1 MGLFK
6 SKAEKEFE
14 SKQLIRKQ
22 IRDFDRR
29 VAKLEEQMSK
39 HIESARTAIKENLQE
54 QVNLAKVALART
66 IQERKMTIRMKIFFE
81 VMTQIKDMAEA
92 NKHFVKSI
100 KNLSEQMEVANTVE
114 VQKIFNKFDL
124 EVDKANMMA
133 EEIQDQLNV
142 QEDKYKRQEV
152 SEIKV
157 TDSEIDTLIYGTK
170 PTQGVVN
177 STVDPLEKKLEELK
191 AKIEKK

>member
-6 SKAEKEFE
+6 TKAEKEFE
-14 SKQLIRKQ
+14 TKQIIRKQ
-22 IRDFDRR
+22 IREFDRR
-29 VAKLEEQMSK
+29 VAKLEEQIGK
-39 HIESARTAIKENLQE
+39 HVESARTAIKENLPE
-54 QVNLAKVALART
+54 QVNLAKVALSRT

-92 NKHFVKSI
+92 NKTFVKSI
-100 KNLSEQMEVANTVE
+100 KTLSEQMEVANTIE
-114 VQKIFNKFDL
+114 VQKIFDKFDV
-124 EVDKANMMA
+124 EVEKANMMA

-142 QEDKYKRQEV
+142 QESKYKKEEI

-157 TDSEIDTLIYGTK
+157 TDSEIDTLIYGNKTL
-170 PTQGVVN
+170 QA
-177 STVDPLEKKLEELK
+177 STSSVTDPLEKKLEELK

>member
-6 SKAEKEFE
+6 TKAEKEFE
-14 SKQLIRKQ
+14 TKQLIRKQ
-22 IRDFDRR
+22 IREFDRR
-29 VAKLEEQMSK
+29 VAKLEEQMGK
-39 HIESARTAIKENLQE
+39 HVESARTAIKENLPE
-54 QVNLAKVALART
+54 QVNLAKVALSRT

-92 NKHFVKSI
+92 NKTFVKSI
-100 KNLSEQMEVANTVE
+100 KTLSEQMEVANTIE
-114 VQKIFNKFDL
+114 VQKIFDKFDT
-124 EVDKANMMA
+124 EVEKANLMA

-142 QEDKYKRQEV
+142 QETKYKKEEM

-170 PTQGVVN
+170 APQSTG
-177 STVDPLEKKLEELK
+177 STVADPLEKKLEELK

>member
-29 VAKLEEQMSK
+29 VAKLEEQMNK

>member
-1 MGLFK
+1 
-6 SKAEKEFE
+6 
-14 SKQLIRKQ
+14 
-22 IRDFDRR
+22 
-29 VAKLEEQMSK
+29 
-39 HIESARTAIKENLQE
+39 
-54 QVNLAKVALART
+54 
-66 IQERKMTIRMKIFFE
+66 
-81 VMTQIKDMAEA
+81 MAEA

>member
-6 SKAEKEFE
+6 TKAEKEFE
-14 SKQLIRKQ
+14 TKQLIRKQ
-22 IRDFDRR
+22 IREFDRR
-29 VAKLEEQMSK
+29 VAKLEEQMGT
-39 HIESARTAIKENLQE
+39 HVESARTAIKENLPE
-54 QVNLAKVALART
+54 QVNLAKVALSRT

-92 NKHFVKSI
+92 NKTFVKSI
-100 KNLSEQMEVANTVE
+100 KTLSEQMEVANTIE
-114 VQKIFNKFDL
+114 VQKIFDKFDV
-124 EVDKANMMA
+124 EVEKANMMA

-142 QEDKYKRQEV
+142 QETKYKKEEM

-157 TDSEIDTLIYGTK
+157 TDSEIDTLIYGSKAPQT
-170 PTQGVVN
+170 
-177 STVDPLEKKLEELK
+177 STATMDPLEKKLEELK

>member
-14 SKQLIRKQ
+14 SKQTIRKQ
-22 IRDFDRR
+22 IREFDRR
-29 VAKLEEQMSK
+29 VIKLEDQMSK
-39 HIESARTAIKENLQE
+39 HIDSARMAIKENLPE

-157 TDSEIDTLIYGTK
+157 TDSEIDNLIYGTK
-170 PTQGVVN
+170 PAQGVDH

>member
-22 IRDFDRR
+22 IREFDRR
-29 VAKLEEQMSK
+29 VAKLEDQMNK
-39 HIESARTAIKENLQE
+39 HIESARTAIKENLTE
-54 QVNLAKVALART
+54 QVSLAKSALART

-81 VMTQIKDMAEA
+81 VMTQIKDTAEA

-100 KNLSEQMEVANTVE
+100 KTLSEQMEVANTVE
-114 VQKIFNKFDL
+114 VQKIFDKFDV
-124 EVDKANMMA
+124 EVEKANMMA
-133 EEIQDQLNV
+133 EDIQDQLNV
-142 QEDKYKRQEV
+142 QEAKYKKQEV

-170 PTQGVVN
+170 PLTGTVN
-177 STVDPLEKKLEELK
+177 TTVDPLEKKLEELK

>member
-1 MGLFK
+1 
-6 SKAEKEFE
+6 
-14 SKQLIRKQ
+14 
-22 IRDFDRR
+22 
-29 VAKLEEQMSK
+29 
-39 HIESARTAIKENLQE
+39 
-54 QVNLAKVALART
+54 
-66 IQERKMTIRMKIFFE
+66 
-81 VMTQIKDMAEA
+81 
-92 NKHFVKSI
+92 
-100 KNLSEQMEVANTVE
+100 
-114 VQKIFNKFDL
+114 
-124 EVDKANMMA
+124 MMA

>member
-6 SKAEKEFE
+6 SKAEREFE

-29 VAKLEEQMSK
+29 VTKLEDQMNK
-39 HIESARTAIKENLQE
+39 HIESARTAIKENLPE

-100 KNLSEQMEVANTVE
+100 KTLSEQMEVANTIE
-114 VQKIFNKFDL
+114 VQKIFDKFDV
-124 EVDKANMMA
+124 EVEKANMMA

-142 QEDKYKRQEV
+142 QESKYKKQEV

-170 PTQGVVN
+170 PAQGTVN
-177 STVDPLEKKLEELK
+177 TTVDPLEKKLEELK

>member
-14 SKQLIRKQ
+14 SKQLIKKQ
-22 IRDFDRR
+22 IREFDRR
-29 VAKLEEQMSK
+29 VSKLEEQMNK
-39 HIESARTAIKENLQE
+39 HIESARTAIKENLPE
-54 QVNLAKVALART
+54 QLNFAKMALTRT

-100 KNLSEQMEVANTVE
+100 QTLSEQMEVANTVE
-114 VQKIFNKFDL
+114 VQKIFNKFDV
-124 EVDKANMMA
+124 EVDKATMMA

-142 QEDKYKRQEV
+142 QEDKYKKAEV

-157 TDSEIDTLIYGTK
+157 SDSEIDVLIYGTK
-170 PTQGVVN
+170 STQ
-177 STVDPLEKKLEELK
+177 STPEATLDPLEKKLEELK